1 MLAGVTSNIQ
11 TQLNGKAASGSSATL
26 VNYGTHMDAV
36 AAGLTS
42 GTLYMSMGN
51 VKSVL
56 PDLIYTFPGGSLSAQ
71 YFNLGNA
78 ASGKAWGLVQ
88 PLFPL
93 ATANITGGFS
103 IFFYSYSN

>member
-1 MLAGVTSNIQ
+1 
-11 TQLNGKAASGSSATL
+11 
-26 VNYGTHMDAV
+26 
-36 AAGLTS
+36 
-42 GTLYMSMGN
+42 MSMGS

-71 YFNLGNA
+71 YFNLANA
-78 ASGKAWGLVQ
+78 ASGKAWGFVQ

-103 IFFYSYSN
+103 ISFTATQTNASSNDSYFTLDRIIILC